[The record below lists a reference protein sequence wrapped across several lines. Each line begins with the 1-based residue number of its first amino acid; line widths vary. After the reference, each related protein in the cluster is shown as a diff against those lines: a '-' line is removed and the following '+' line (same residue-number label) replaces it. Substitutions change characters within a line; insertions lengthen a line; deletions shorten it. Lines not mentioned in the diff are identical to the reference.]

1 MTVAEET
8 ERGHVAPSRTVL
20 VAVLAVT
27 AVSLVGAVVSVS
39 ADLSPTFLDAVG
51 PDGHLSVPLPMTLFQ
66 VVMALAAGTRRRPL
80 ALLGSGLLAL
90 ATTVAVASGFFDGGY
105 ADDRLEPAQR
115 AYQVVLVLALVAVA
129 VLAAVRFA
137 RVWRSR

>member
-20 VAVLAVT
+20 VAVLVVT

>member
-8 ERGHVAPSRTVL
+8 EGGHVAPSRTVL

-66 VVMALAAGTRRRPL
+66 VLMALAAGTRRRPL